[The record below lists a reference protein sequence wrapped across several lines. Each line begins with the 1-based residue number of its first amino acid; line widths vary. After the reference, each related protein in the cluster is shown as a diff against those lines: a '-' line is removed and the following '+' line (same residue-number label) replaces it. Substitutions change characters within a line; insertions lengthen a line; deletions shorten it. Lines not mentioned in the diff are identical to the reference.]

1 MWLSTFEISAAQL
14 RSVIEIALKSPFLC
28 MKGSTILYGFRARTK
43 ALRHSMNTALISKTT
58 HLHVL
63 RKVLASAM
71 ISLITKTTHCIYW
84 GLIII
89 KLISKTKH
97 LHVPREIPACA
108 MISLTTK
115 TTHCTWGLIIRTI
128 NFQERFWGP
137 VHRNPPDICVVEIAL
152 RKAARGIDSLNNVI
166 LFCSIQLKRS
176 KGLKLF
182 DLDESVSEAI
192 SSTVRYKLTP
202 DGAVPIEVSKRDE

>member
-1 MWLSTFEISAAQL
+1 MTLHFRDRRSAASL
-14 RSVIEIALKSPFLC
+14 EKSPFLC
-28 MKGSTILYGFRARTK
+28 LNRNPFQYGFRALARE
-43 ALRHSMNTALISKTT
+43 HSLHLQNNTFARATRSSSKCYDKFNHQNNT
-58 HLHVL
+58 LHGDL
-63 RKVLASAM
+63 
-71 ISLITKTTHCIYW
+71 
-84 GLIII
+84 II

-108 MISLTTK
+108 MISLITK
-115 TTHCTWGLIIRTI
+115 TTHCLWGLIIKTI
-128 NFQERFWGP
+128 NFQESFWSP
-137 VHRNPPDICVVEIAL
+137 VHRNPLDICVVEIAL

-202 DGAVPIEVSKRDE
+202 DGAVPIEVSKREE